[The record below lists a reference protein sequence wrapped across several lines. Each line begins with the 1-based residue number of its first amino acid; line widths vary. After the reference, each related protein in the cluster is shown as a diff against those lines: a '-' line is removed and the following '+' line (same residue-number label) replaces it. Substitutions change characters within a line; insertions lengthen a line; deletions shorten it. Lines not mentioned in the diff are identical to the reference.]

1 VRAAFTIRDLLI
13 AVAVIGVLL
22 GLLMPFLM
30 QAREAARQNGC
41 TGFNMQ
47 LGIAVNNYVA
57 FHKTFPSLGDDNM
70 LTAVAGSTTPDVSRS
85 SYSWFVAVLPYLSEG
100 TLYNSIETTSK
111 DFRIPP
117 TSPAVQDSKG
127 QQFLR
132 HPLYILRCPSYAGA
146 QTSDVSVSGAQVTTY
161 HALTATRL
169 VFMAMP
175 TRADGLIIPGG
186 GVRERDVT
194 DGISRTIMLCESK
207 EPRFAVWGE
216 AVTNWVVALD
226 PAQTASNRELD
237 WAETRNSMR
246 LGAQKYD
253 APCVPARLWGAGGD
267 RWWGPSSDHRGGVV
281 IHSFGDAGTRALT
294 PDVDAKAYASIVTRS
309 GADEP

>member
-1 VRAAFTIRDLLI
+1 LHQLQYAACNRREQLCRLQQDFSEPWRRQYADGRRYLDSIWHKPIKLQLVGQSVAIFERWSALQLDTDDLE
-13 AVAVIGVLL
+13 
-22 GLLMPFLM
+22 GL
-30 QAREAARQNGC
+30 QI
-41 TGFNMQ
+41 T
-47 LGIAVNNYVA
+47 
-57 FHKTFPSLGDDNM
+57 
-70 LTAVAGSTTPDVSRS
+70 
-85 SYSWFVAVLPYLSEG
+85 
-100 TLYNSIETTSK
+100 
-111 DFRIPP
+111 P
-117 TSPAVQDSKG
+117 TSLAVKDSKG

-132 HPLYILRCPSYAGA
+132 HPVYLLRCPSYVGA

-161 HALTATRL
+161 HALSATRL
-169 VFMAMP
+169 EFMAMP

-194 DGISRTIMLCESK
+194 DGLSSTLLLCESK

-226 PAQTASNRELD
+226 PAQTASNTQLD
-237 WAETRNSMR
+237 WAEMRTSLR

-253 APCVPARLWGAGGD
+253 TPYLPARLWAAGGD

-281 IHSFGDAGTRALT
+281 IHAFGDAGTRALT
-294 PDVDAKAYASIVTRS
+294 PDVDAKVYASIVTRS